1 MADAKITLT
10 TEAKNDGLEKL
21 NKALADGQQ
30 SVAEMTRELNNMRK
44 ATKEGTEATKEQR
57 DAMVELRKSI
67 NEQKAANKSYATDIG
82 KTTAEI
88 KKSVKAMADGDKG
101 ARGLASAFKMTEGFT
116 TAFSVALGGLA
127 ERIWDAT
134 GKRPDVVDV
143 SQLLPG
149 PFRDE
154 VLREAVAL

>member
-57 DAMVELRKSI
+57 DAMVALRQSI
-67 NEQKAANKSYATDIG
+67 NEQKAANS
-82 KTTAEI
+82 
-88 KKSVKAMADGDKG
+88 S
-101 ARGLASAFKMTEGFT
+101 
-116 TAFSVALGGLA
+116 
-127 ERIWDAT
+127 
-134 GKRPDVVDV
+134 
-143 SQLLPG
+143 
-149 PFRDE
+149 
-154 VLREAVAL
+154 